1 MKNIK
6 NKIEQEGYFC
16 YYTSVDRNE
25 FIVAKDLGGTSY
37 IGGKNVDAFCTLIKE
52 NGEYVVSY
60 GSANI
65 VYEEVL
71 LSDQEVIRFIKK
83 QFPI

>member
-6 NKIEQEGYFC
+6 NRIEKEGYFC
-16 YYTSVDRNE
+16 YYTSVEKNE
-25 FIVAKDLGGTSY
+25 FIVAKDLGGSSY
-37 IGGKNVDAFCTLIKE
+37 IGEKNVDAYCTVTQEEGKYLI
-52 NGEYVVSY
+52 SY

-65 VYEEVL
+65 VDEEVL
-71 LSDQEVIRFIKK
+71 FTSQEVIRFIKK